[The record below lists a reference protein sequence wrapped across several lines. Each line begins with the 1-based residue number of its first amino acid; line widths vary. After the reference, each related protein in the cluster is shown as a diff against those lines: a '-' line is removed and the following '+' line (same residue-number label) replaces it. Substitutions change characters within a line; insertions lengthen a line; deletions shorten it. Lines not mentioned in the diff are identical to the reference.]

1 MKFMR
6 VTRLVLGTFDPIF
19 LQPSQKIDFWQCWE
33 ACVVKTNV
41 VTIFFITI
49 EETKSK
55 CHILLMLD
63 ICPFVL
69 RAVEESSKRQRI
81 RILKWSVNNHAERSQ
96 TKNIFEVGS
105 SHC

>member
-1 MKFMR
+1 M
-6 VTRLVLGTFDPIF
+6 
-19 LQPSQKIDFWQCWE
+19 
-33 ACVVKTNV
+33 VKTNV

-81 RILKWSVNNHAERSQ
+81 SILKWSVNNHAKRREAKKFLRLAHH
-96 TKNIFEVGS
+96 TVDENIF
-105 SHC
+105 